1 MLGQTKAAG
10 GGNREPPEPGAYP
23 ARFIPLSLKLIG
35 ALLAAL
41 LLTFGLLGF
50 VNVRLHRR
58 HLERATLAAAERISD
73 TIKRSASYHMLRNDR
88 DAVYQSI
95 RTIGAEPG
103 IEKIRI
109 FDSGGHIGYSTDPAE
124 INRQVDMRAEA
135 CYACHSQAEPLRMLN
150 RPDRFRI
157 YKVDHERVLG
167 VINPIENQPACS
179 NADCHA
185 HPASQKIL
193 GVLDTNLSLR
203 QTDADLRESTLQ
215 MIAYTV
221 VFMIGFAV
229 LSWLLVWRVVHKP
242 VKALTRGTERLMK
255 GELGYQIPLTSDD
268 EVGELANSFNQMSLR
283 LREANEEVTAW
294 ARTLEERVEEK
305 VVELNQANE
314 QMLHVEKMA
323 SIGKL
328 AAVVAHEVNNPLS
341 GILTYA
347 RLLTKRIDRGELVEN
362 CDPQKR
368 GDTRQCLELIASESR
383 RCGDL
388 VRDLLTFSRSRPMNL
403 AWADLNPIAERCVRI
418 VQHQLEMNNIQ
429 WQVELEPELPL
440 VHCDAAQIEQV
451 LLALI
456 MNAIDA
462 MPRGGNL
469 YMRTRA
475 LLASRSVELQ
485 VRDDGS
491 GIAPDLLPKLFEPF
505 NTTKEAG
512 RGVGLGLAISKGIIE
527 RHLGEIA
534 VDSQAGRGTCF
545 HIFLPLDAAHAGRSP
560 KHEAA
565 VGT

>member
-1 MLGQTKAAG
+1 
-10 GGNREPPEPGAYP
+10 
-23 ARFIPLSLKLIG
+23 
-35 ALLAAL
+35 
-41 LLTFGLLGF
+41 
-50 VNVRLHRR
+50 
-58 HLERATLAAAERISD
+58 
-73 TIKRSASYHMLRNDR
+73 
-88 DAVYQSI
+88 
-95 RTIGAEPG
+95 
-103 IEKIRI
+103 
-109 FDSGGHIGYSTDPAE
+109 
-124 INRQVDMRAEA
+124 
-135 CYACHSQAEPLRMLN
+135 
-150 RPDRFRI
+150 
-157 YKVDHERVLG
+157 VLG